1 MSAAI
6 PVTADN
12 FRRAG
17 TGRTFGGV
25 IQQNGGVG
33 KVLHH
38 RAPLG
43 LDHKPRSP
51 RSESQRTES
60 GDRYEQ
66 QS

>member
-1 MSAAI
+1 MSAAL

-12 FRRAG
+12 FLRAE
-17 TGRTFGGV
+17 TDRTFGGV

-43 LDHKPRSP
+43 LDHKTRSP
-51 RSESQRTES
+51 RSESRRTES